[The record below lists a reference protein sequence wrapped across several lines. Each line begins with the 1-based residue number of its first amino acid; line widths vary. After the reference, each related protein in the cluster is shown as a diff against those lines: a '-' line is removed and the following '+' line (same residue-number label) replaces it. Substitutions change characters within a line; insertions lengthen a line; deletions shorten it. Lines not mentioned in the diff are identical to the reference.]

1 MPDIPGSNGRFVTNM
16 DVVDLVVET
25 VSGDV
30 HHLSGDNAFDFLDDL
45 EALLIDDDCAQLQ
58 LNVHDSVQYCT
69 PTTEV
74 PMSWVNRLVCVKLDI
89 GEVMGVLSDE
99 SLRDCT
105 HAHLTALPGC
115 PAIAPLPRDDV
126 RGVVLVGE
134 ALHVSFCRSGDGQV
148 NVWRWLHQEEESIWV
163 RELHMDS
170 EAQKTV
176 GRQTCEVSA
185 ALKFHLWYERGSTT
199 MFFSRFPACDASG
212 EQDKYGA
219 AHAHLSEWRMQWRN
233 PIMHLMTHNPSSIYL
248 HSVEIERE
256 PLTDDVVQENVA
268 DDAIQENLTENSS
281 QARDSCPSED
291 YHVSVT
297 NVSIQSCVA
306 FTNELWPTW

>member
-25 VSGDV
+25 LSGDV
-30 HHLSGDNAFDFLDDL
+30 HHLSGDDAVYFLDDL
-45 EALLIDDDCAQLQ
+45 EEFLIDDDCAQLQ

-89 GEVMGVLSDE
+89 GEVTGVLSDE

-115 PAIAPLPRDDV
+115 PAIAPLPRNDV
-126 RGVVLVGE
+126 RGVVLVGK

-148 NVWRWLHQEEESIWV
+148 NVWRWLHQEYESIWV

-170 EAQKTV
+170 DAPKTV
-176 GRQTCEVSA
+176 GRKTCEVSA

-199 MFFSRFPACDASG
+199 MFFSRFPAHDASG
-212 EQDKYGA
+212 EKEDA
-219 AHAHLSEWRMQWRN
+219 ARAHLSEWRMQWRN
-233 PIMHLMTHNPSSIYL
+233 PSMHLMTRSDSPAYL
-248 HSVEIERE
+248 HCVEIERG
-256 PLTDDVVQENVA
+256 PTTDDVMLESVA
-268 DDAIQENLTENSS
+268 DDAIQENLTENTS
-281 QARDSCPSED
+281 QAWDSCPSED
-291 YHVSVT
+291 YHASVT
-297 NVSIQSCVA
+297 SVSIQSCVA
-306 FTNELWPTW
+306 SVLNELWPTW